1 LPLSGSSAL
10 NMLIVRQVK
19 HETHGS
25 RPVLLVFFFR
35 FFIHFSFHF
44 LIFHVALFGLCARPY
59 SDCDATAAEV
69 AASAFSD
76 ILSDLL
82 PILPW
87 VKLVSYGLL
96 RSPSSAPRRCAAG
109 NATAYAFRPVS
120 SGFQIFQH
128 EHFIDFITARTVEPP
143 TELSSHVLRCLLSL
157 DSPIFA
163 RVSTWL

>member
-1 LPLSGSSAL
+1 MPLSGSSAL

-44 LIFHVALFGLCARPY
+44 LIFHVALFVLCARPY

-96 RSPSSAPRRCAAG
+96 QVLRGDALQEMQQPMHFGQSPR
-109 NATAYAFRPVS
+109 AFRS
-120 SGFQIFQH
+120 FSMN
-128 EHFIDFITARTVEPP
+128 T
-143 TELSSHVLRCLLSL
+143 LSTLSL
-157 DSPIFA
+157 LEPLNPQQSFH
-163 RVSTWL
+163 LMF

>member
-1 LPLSGSSAL
+1 
-10 NMLIVRQVK
+10 MLIVRQVK

-25 RPVLLVFFFR
+25 RPVLLVFFFH

-76 ILSDLL
+76 VLSDLL

-96 RSPSSAPRRCAAG
+96 RSPTVSFKCSEAMRCRKCNSLCISASLLG
-109 NATAYAFRPVS
+109 L
-120 SGFQIFQH
+120 QIFQH